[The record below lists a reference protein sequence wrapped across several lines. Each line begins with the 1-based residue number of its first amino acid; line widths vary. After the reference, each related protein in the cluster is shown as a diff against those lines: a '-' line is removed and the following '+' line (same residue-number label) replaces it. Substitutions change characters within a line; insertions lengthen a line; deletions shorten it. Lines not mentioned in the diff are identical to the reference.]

1 MAVQTMSL
9 RGVLEYRLADDER
22 TYFTIDELPVI
33 DDKRTVYSRQFGATE
48 WGWYSGPFYFDA
60 GYRASYEG
68 TA

>member
-48 WGWYSGPFYFDA
+48 
-60 GYRASYEG
+60 
-68 TA
+68 